1 MEGAQAPFQMQ
12 IICLDLETYFDRE
25 FTLKRLTTEGY
36 IRDPR
41 FEVHGAAIKWNA
53 HTPAQW
59 YDEHQLEQQL
69 QQVDWNDTG
78 VICHHAQFDGLIL
91 RHHFGIAP
99 RFWFCTLS
107 MARLLVGNHLP
118 LGLDALAKHFGLG
131 AKSQGFLFAG
141 KHYAEM
147 NVWERSALAEGC
159 KHDVALTW
167 QLFDRL
173 RVEFPAEE
181 YELVDMTVRMFTEP
195 KLVGDRKLLDEIWQQ
210 ENGRHNDLLR
220 QFGLSEQW
228 VRSND
233 QFATLLEER
242 GIAVHYKEGKNGPIP
257 AVGKNDQFLLDLLD
271 SEDEEIA
278 ALAAARLDLKS
289 SIIATRAKAIGNMAA
304 RGALCVYLLY
314 AGAHTTR
321 WSGGD
326 RCNFQNLRRG
336 HEIRRSIQAPAGYL
350 LAVPDQSQIECRILN
365 YLAGELD
372 VIEKFRAGGD
382 PYTGIAS
389 EFYQRPITKADQP
402 ERGTGKQAE
411 LSCGYGVGAAK
422 FKRVAKLGTYG
433 PPVSL
438 SDDEAARFVNLY
450 RSTHPAVVRYWRA
463 ADGIIA
469 ALAGGHSLNW
479 GPMTV
484 KDGSIYLP
492 NGSMLRYALE
502 WKQDDNGAGW
512 QQKTRQGWARLYGAK
527 LVEQTTQ
534 ALARLTAAQAMLRIK
549 RAGFSVV
556 GTSHD
561 EAWVLVPDNDQSDE
575 AAEFIRQEMKAVP
588 EWLPGIPLDAE
599 ITVGHRYEKG
609 LSHA

>member
-1 MEGAQAPFQMQ
+1 MQ

-25 FTLKRLTTEGY
+25 FTLKRMTTEAY
-36 IRDPR
+36 IRDDR
-41 FEVHGAAIKWNA
+41 FEVHGAAIKWNKE
-53 HTPAQW
+53 TPAQW
-59 YDEHQLEQQL
+59 YDARQLEWQL
-69 QQVDWNDTG
+69 KQVDWNDTG

-91 RHHFGIAP
+91 RHHFNIAP
-99 RFWFCTLS
+99 RHWFCTLS

-131 AKSQGFLFAG
+131 AKSQAYMFAG

-147 NVWERSALAEGC
+147 SMWERSALAEGS

-173 RVEFPAEE
+173 RREFPAEE

-195 KLVGDRKLLDEIWQQ
+195 RLVGDRKLLGEIWNE

-242 GIAVHYKEGKNGPIP
+242 GIAVHYKQGKNGPIP
-257 AVGKNDQFLLDLLD
+257 AVGKHDQFLLDLLD

-289 SIIATRAKAIGNMAA
+289 SIIATRAAAINSMSSRGN
-304 RGALCVYLLY
+304 LCIYLLY
-314 AGAHTTR
+314 CGAHTTR

-326 RCNFQNLRRG
+326 KCNFQNLRRG
-336 HEIRRSIQAPAGYL
+336 HAIRQTIRAPAGFL

-365 YLAGELD
+365 FLAGEID

-433 PPVSL
+433 PPVTL

-463 ADGIIA
+463 AERALA
-469 ALAGGHSLNW
+469 ALAGGHDYAW

-492 NGSMLRYALE
+492 NGSMLRYELE
-502 WKQDDNGAGW
+502 WQQDEDGAGW
-512 QQKTRQGWARLYGAK
+512 KQKTRAGWQRLYGAK

-534 ALARLTAAQAMLRIK
+534 SLARLSCAQSMLRIC

-561 EAWVLVPDNDQSDE
+561 EAWVLIKDDHTAKE
-575 AAEFIRQEMKAVP
+575 AAEFIRQEMCRVP
-588 EWLPGIPLDAE
+588 DWLPGIPLDAE
-599 ITVGHRYEKG
+599 VVVDRRYAK
-609 LSHA
+609 